1 MAAGLEP
8 PKQIFAH
15 GWWTNEGQ
23 KISKSVGNIINPYE
37 IIDTYGLDQIRF
49 FLFREVPFGNDGDF
63 SKDAIAQRV
72 NADLSNNYGNLIQR
86 ISLFII
92 KNSDSTVSKPQN
104 YKEIDHKL
112 LNSFDE
118 TLANYLKNMN
128 SFQIDKALKNIFD
141 YLSEVNAYVDSQAPW
156 SLKKTDDQRMKDV
169 LYLVTLITIKIS
181 VILYPIIPS
190 SIDKALK
197 IYNLSIDNLN
207 LNNIEHFSP
216 ELINLNIPKP
226 LFPRIDL

>member
-1 MAAGLEP
+1 ML
-8 PKQIFAH
+8 K
-15 GWWTNEGQ
+15 
-23 KISKSVGNIINPYE
+23 
-37 IIDTYGLDQIRF
+37 
-49 FLFREVPFGNDGDF
+49 
-63 SKDAIAQRV
+63 
-72 NADLSNNYGNLIQR
+72 
-86 ISLFII
+86 
-92 KNSDSTVSKPQN
+92 
-104 YKEIDHKL
+104 
-112 LNSFDE
+112 SFDE
-118 TLANYLKNMN
+118 TLVNYLKNMN

-181 VILYPIIPS
+181 VILYPVIPS

-216 ELINLNIPKP
+216 DLINLNIPKP

>member
-1 MAAGLEP
+1 
-8 PKQIFAH
+8 
-15 GWWTNEGQ
+15 
-23 KISKSVGNIINPYE
+23 
-37 IIDTYGLDQIRF
+37 
-49 FLFREVPFGNDGDF
+49 
-63 SKDAIAQRV
+63 
-72 NADLSNNYGNLIQR
+72 
-86 ISLFII
+86 
-92 KNSDSTVSKPQN
+92 
-104 YKEIDHKL
+104 L
-112 LNSFDE
+112 LKSFDE
-118 TLANYLKNMN
+118 TLVNYLKNMN

-181 VILYPIIPS
+181 VILYPVIPS

-216 ELINLNIPKP
+216 DLINLNIPKP